1 MAALCKA
8 KLLDIA
14 FSFSFHNTSFEC
26 QIRKKVNILDRKV
39 LPKNYVVQ
47 ILLLHFP
54 RLIRWHWKKVI
65 SHLLLQFMAD
75 IKWKALYAII
85 ITKDFPKIRKMIYK
99 GEDIR
104 NGGQFFRR
112 YEPDMHL
119 PMLHIFNI
127 PEENSFR
134 NIPQM
139 HHSAV
144 PCTVK

>member
-1 MAALCKA
+1 MK
-8 KLLDIA
+8 
-14 FSFSFHNTSFEC
+14 SFICHYHNKRF
-26 QIRKKVNILDRKV
+26 
-39 LPKNYVVQ
+39 PK
-47 ILLLHFP
+47 
-54 RLIRWHWKKVI
+54 
-65 SHLLLQFMAD
+65 D
-75 IKWKALYAII
+75 
-85 ITKDFPKIRKMIYK
+85 TKDDIYK

-112 YEPDMHL
+112 YEPDMHP

-127 PEENSFR
+127 FFNIPEENSVR